1 MPTKAPRAHGHSYT
15 ADEIRALRADLCRV
29 DPALVVADE
38 VTPAFAWRSRPAGY
52 AGLLRLIAEQQVSV
66 ASAAAIWK
74 RIEEGL
80 GEVTAA
86 RVIAAGPER
95 MRELGLSKPKARYA
109 VEIAH
114 AEQEGR
120 IDFAA
125 LAEADDDE
133 AVSKLTAL
141 IGIGRWTA
149 EAFLIGAYG
158 RTDFFPAA
166 DIALQEAVR
175 VVDGLATRPTEKE
188 LYARAERWKPYRAV
202 AAHLLWGFYTA
213 VKTGAVDVSLPSAQT
228 APVAAPHAARK
239 RR

>member
-1 MPTKAPRAHGHSYT
+1 MQPARRPHGHSYT

-29 DPALVVADE
+29 DPSLTLANA
-38 VTPAFAWRSRPAGY
+38 VTPAFAWRSRPAAY
-52 AGLLRLIAEQQVSV
+52 AGLLRLVAEQQVSV

-80 GEVTAA
+80 GDVTAA
-86 RVIAAGPER
+86 SVIAAGEER
-95 MRELGLSKPKARYA
+95 MRELGMSKPKARYA
-109 VEIAH
+109 VAIAR
-114 AEQEGR
+114 AEQAGE

-125 LAEADDDE
+125 LATQDDDE
-133 AVSKLTAL
+133 AVATLTAL
-141 IGIGRWTA
+141 LGIGRWTA
-149 EAFLIGAYG
+149 EAFLIGGYG

-175 VVDGLATRPTEKE
+175 LVDQADHRPTEKE

-213 VKTGAVDVSLPSAQT
+213 VKTGSVDLTQPPAHN
-228 APVAAPHAARK
+228 APAAGRRGGRK
-239 RR
+239 PR